1 MALCNWIRNR
11 HGNFLRIIFIYKR
24 LAMIPEVGGG
34 LSSLGSA
41 GIGAGV
47 SVATTLISSAFAK
60 ADAKKQRQ
68 LIEDLSKLELA
79 QQKEL
84 EIRLQDVKGELAKQE
99 IIYKYIA
106 VQKNDEA
113 LAKIKSK
120 RYTSYM
126 VLGGAVV
133 GLTLVIILLAKKK
146 NG

>member
-1 MALCNWIRNR
+1 MAGELT
-11 HGNFLRIIFIYKR
+11 
-24 LAMIPEVGGG
+24 
-34 LSSLGSA
+34 SA
-41 GIGAGV
+41 GVGAV
-47 SVATTLISSAFAK
+47 SAIATTIIGSSFAK
-60 ADAKKQRQ
+60 ADAKKQRE
-68 LIEDLSKLELA
+68 LIDELGRLDLA

-126 VLGGAVV
+126 ILGGAIV
-133 GLTLVIILLAKKK
+133 GLTLVVILLAKKK

>member
-1 MALCNWIRNR
+1 
-11 HGNFLRIIFIYKR
+11 
-24 LAMIPEVGGG
+24 MIPQVGGG
-34 LSSLGSA
+34 ISSLGSA

-47 SVATTLISSAFAK
+47 SIATTLISSAFAK
-60 ADAKKQRQ
+60 ADAKKQRK
-68 LIEDLSKLELA
+68 LIEELSKLELA

-99 IIYKYIA
+99 IIYKYLA

>member
-1 MALCNWIRNR
+1 MS
-11 HGNFLRIIFIYKR
+11 
-24 LAMIPEVGGG
+24 G
-34 LSSLGSA
+34 LTSA
-41 GIGAGV
+41 GIGGA
-47 SVATTLISSAFAK
+47 SAIATTLISSAFAK

-68 LIEDLSKLELA
+68 LIEELGRLKLA

-84 EIRLQDVKGELAKQE
+84 EVRLQDVQGELAKQE
-99 IIYKYIA
+99 IIYKYLA

-133 GLTLVIILLAKKK
+133 GLTIVIILLAKKK

>member
-1 MALCNWIRNR
+1 M
-11 HGNFLRIIFIYKR
+11 G
-24 LAMIPEVGGG
+24 E
-34 LSSLGSA
+34 A
-41 GIGAGV
+41 GVQAGV
-47 SVATTLISSAFAK
+47 SVATTLITSAFAK

-68 LIEDLSKLELA
+68 LIDDLSKLELA

-106 VQKNDEA
+106 LQKNDEA

-120 RYTSYM
+120 RYTSYI
-126 VLGGAVV
+126 VLGGAIV
-133 GLTLVIILLAKKK
+133 GLTLVIILLGKKK

>member
-1 MALCNWIRNR
+1 MS
-11 HGNFLRIIFIYKR
+11 
-24 LAMIPEVGGG
+24 G
-34 LSSLGSA
+34 LTEA
-41 GIGAGV
+41 GIGGA
-47 SVATTLISSAFAK
+47 SAIATTLISSAFAK
-60 ADAKKQRQ
+60 SDAKKQRE
-68 LIEDLSKLELA
+68 LIDELGRLELA

-84 EIRLQDVKGELAKQE
+84 EVRLQDVQGELAKQE
-99 IIYKYIA
+99 IIYKYLA

-133 GLTLVIILLAKKK
+133 GLTIVIILLAKKK

>member
-1 MALCNWIRNR
+1 MS
-11 HGNFLRIIFIYKR
+11 
-24 LAMIPEVGGG
+24 G
-34 LSSLGSA
+34 LTSA
-41 GIGAGV
+41 GIGGA
-47 SVATTLISSAFAK
+47 SAIATTLISSAFAK
-60 ADAKKQRQ
+60 SDAKKQRE
-68 LIEDLSKLELA
+68 LIDELGRLELA

-84 EIRLQDVKGELAKQE
+84 EVRLQDVQGELAKQE
-99 IIYKYIA
+99 IIYKYLA

-133 GLTLVIILLAKKK
+133 GLTIVIILLAKKK

>member
-1 MALCNWIRNR
+1 M
-11 HGNFLRIIFIYKR
+11 G
-24 LAMIPEVGGG
+24 E
-34 LSSLGSA
+34 
-41 GIGAGV
+41 AGV
-47 SVATTLISSAFAK
+47 QAGVAVATTLITSAFAK

-68 LIEDLSKLELA
+68 LIDDLSKLELA

-84 EIRLQDVKGELAKQE
+84 QIRLQDVQGEIAKQE

-133 GLTLVIILLAKKK
+133 GLTLVVILLAKKK

>member
-1 MALCNWIRNR
+1 MHLYASSTTS
-11 HGNFLRIIFIYKR
+11 IFHRAEKTAGPHAADYLNPVVR
-24 LAMIPEVGGG
+24 QMRPGQRFSPELV
-34 LSSLGSA
+34 
-41 GIGAGV
+41 
-47 SVATTLISSAFAK
+47 
-60 ADAKKQRQ
+60 
-68 LIEDLSKLELA
+68 A

-84 EIRLQDVKGELAKQE
+84 EVRLQDVQGELAKQE
-99 IIYKYIA
+99 IIYKYLA

-133 GLTLVIILLAKKK
+133 GLTIVIILLAKKK

>member
-1 MALCNWIRNR
+1 MS
-11 HGNFLRIIFIYKR
+11 
-24 LAMIPEVGGG
+24 G
-34 LSSLGSA
+34 LTSA
-41 GIGAGV
+41 GIGGA
-47 SVATTLISSAFAK
+47 SAIATTLISSAFAK

-68 LIEDLSKLELA
+68 LIEELGRLELA

-84 EIRLQDVKGELAKQE
+84 EVRLQDVQGELAKQE
-99 IIYKYIA
+99 IIYKYLA

-133 GLTLVIILLAKKK
+133 GLTIVIILLAKKK

>member
-1 MALCNWIRNR
+1 MA
-11 HGNFLRIIFIYKR
+11 GTTTGTSG
-24 LAMIPEVGGG
+24 ASGG
-34 LSSLGSA
+34 LASA
-41 GIGAGV
+41 GIGAV
-47 SVATTLISSAFAK
+47 SSIATSLISSSFAK
-60 ADAKKQRQ
+60 KDAKKQRE
-68 LIEDLSKLELA
+68 LIDELGRLDLA

-99 IIYKYIA
+99 MIYKYIA

-133 GLTLVIILLAKKK
+133 GLTIVIILLAKKK

>member
-1 MALCNWIRNR
+1 
-11 HGNFLRIIFIYKR
+11 
-24 LAMIPEVGGG
+24 MIPQVGGG
-34 LSSLGSA
+34 ISSLGSA

-47 SVATTLISSAFAK
+47 SIATTLISSAFAK

-68 LIEDLSKLELA
+68 LIEELSKLELA

>member
-1 MALCNWIRNR
+1 MA
-11 HGNFLRIIFIYKR
+11 GE
-24 LAMIPEVGGG
+24 LAG
-34 LSSLGSA
+34 A
-41 GIGAGV
+41 GIGAV
-47 SVATTLISSAFAK
+47 SQVATTLITSAFAK
-60 ADAKKQRQ
+60 ADAKKQRE
-68 LIEDLSKLELA
+68 LIDELGRLDLA

-133 GLTLVIILLAKKK
+133 GLTIVIILLAKKK

>member
-1 MALCNWIRNR
+1 MS
-11 HGNFLRIIFIYKR
+11 
-24 LAMIPEVGGG
+24 G
-34 LSSLGSA
+34 LTGA
-41 GIGAGV
+41 GISGA
-47 SVATTLISSAFAK
+47 SAIATTLISGAFAK
-60 ADAKKQRQ
+60 SDAKKQRQ
-68 LIEDLSKLELA
+68 LIEELSKLGLA

-84 EIRLQDVKGELAKQE
+84 EIRLQDVKGELGKQE
-99 IIYKYIA
+99 IIYKYLA

-133 GLTLVIILLAKKK
+133 GLTIVIILLAKKK

>member
-1 MALCNWIRNR
+1 MA
-11 HGNFLRIIFIYKR
+11 G
-24 LAMIPEVGGG
+24 ETGG
-34 LSSLGSA
+34 LSNLGSA
-41 GIGAGV
+41 GISAGV
-47 SVATTLISSAFAK
+47 TVASTIISSAFAS

-68 LIEDLSKLELA
+68 LIEELSKLELA

-84 EIRLQDVKGELAKQE
+84 EVRLQDIQGELAKQE
-99 IIYKYIA
+99 IIYKYLA

-126 VLGGAVV
+126 VLGGAIV
-133 GLTLVIILLAKKK
+133 GLTLVVILLGKKK

>member
-1 MALCNWIRNR
+1 MA
-11 HGNFLRIIFIYKR
+11 GE
-24 LAMIPEVGGG
+24 LAG
-34 LSSLGSA
+34 A
-41 GIGAGV
+41 GIGAV
-47 SVATTLISSAFAK
+47 SSIATSLISSSFAK
-60 ADAKKQRQ
+60 ADAKKQRE
-68 LIEDLSKLELA
+68 LIDELGRLDLA

-99 IIYKYIA
+99 MIYKYIA

-133 GLTLVIILLAKKK
+133 GLTIVIILLAKKK

>member
-1 MALCNWIRNR
+1 
-11 HGNFLRIIFIYKR
+11 
-24 LAMIPEVGGG
+24 MIPEVGGG

-99 IIYKYIA
+99 IIYKYLA

>member
-1 MALCNWIRNR
+1 M
-11 HGNFLRIIFIYKR
+11 
-24 LAMIPEVGGG
+24 PVPTEG

-47 SVATTLISSAFAK
+47 AIASTIITSAFASS
-60 ADAKKQRQ
+60 DAKKQRR
-68 LIEDLSKLELA
+68 LIEELGKLELA

-84 EIRLQDVKGELAKQE
+84 EIRLQDVQGELAKQE

-113 LAKIKSK
+113 ISKIKSK

-126 VLGGAVV
+126 ILGGAIV
-133 GLTLVIILLAKKK
+133 GLTLVVVLLAKKK
-146 NG
+146 RNG

>member
-1 MALCNWIRNR
+1 
-11 HGNFLRIIFIYKR
+11 
-24 LAMIPEVGGG
+24 MIPEVGGG

>member
-1 MALCNWIRNR
+1 MS
-11 HGNFLRIIFIYKR
+11 
-24 LAMIPEVGGG
+24 G
-34 LSSLGSA
+34 LSSAGGGVASA
-41 GIGAGV
+41 I
-47 SVATTLISSAFAK
+47 ATTLISGAFAK

-68 LIEDLSKLELA
+68 LIEELSKLGLA

-84 EIRLQDVKGELAKQE
+84 EIRLQDVKGELGKQE
-99 IIYKYIA
+99 IIYKYLA

-113 LAKIKSK
+113 LTKIKSK

-133 GLTLVIILLAKKK
+133 GLTIVIILLAKKK